1 MDRKQIKE
9 EAKAKYKGNKWNIL
23 MPLILMTIIIFVIT
37 YAIELLGVPLT
48 NTNGTNTNAGYIVN
62 FIISMLQA
70 LFIVGYI
77 KYMINFVRTG
87 KFMPLNEALSVLKD
101 SWGTVLLGY
110 ILITIFTSI
119 GFVLLIVPG
128 IILSLGF
135 TMFNYLVA
143 DEQVTD
149 ALDGIKKSWNMMKG
163 YKADLFVFVLS
174 FFGWFLLCMLTL
186 GILLIWI
193 IPYYQSAI
201 TIYYEKL
208 RQVKNQTTTTI
219 EQPITQE

>member
-9 EAKAKYKGNKWNIL
+9 EAKAKYKGHKWDIL
-23 MPLILMTIIIFVIT
+23 MPLILMTVVIFVIT
-37 YAIELLGVPLT
+37 YAVELLGVPLT
-48 NTNGTNTNAGYIVN
+48 NADDTSTNAGYIFN
-62 FIISMLQA
+62 FVISMLEA
-70 LFIVGYI
+70 LFVVGYV

-87 KFMPLNEALSVLKD
+87 KFMSLKEALSVLKD

-143 DEQVTD
+143 DQQVTD

-174 FFGWFLLCMLTL
+174 FFGWFLLCILTL
-186 GILLIWI
+186 GILLIWVV
-193 IPYYQSAI
+193 PYYQTAV
-201 TIYYEKL
+201 TIYYDKL
-208 RQVKNQTTTTI
+208 KQIKNNTAS
-219 EQPITQE
+219 EWLF